1 MTTTRAS
8 VSGVEGSEE
17 LTRGH
22 KKKARTRQQLL
33 DAALRIYARKGAG
46 ELALNE
52 LAAEAGVSNGT
63 VYNYFK
69 TREDVL
75 EAVGIALAEQLSVRV
90 AAVSTGVTNGAER
103 LAIGVRTFALQAQQ
117 NPEWAAA
124 LISVVRREAHMQS
137 MVAAYVRADLQIG
150 FRQGV
155 FRYADEA
162 LALWFVTS
170 ATLGAMAAILEG
182 RVDAQHDSNI
192 AEMILLALGV
202 PAGEAR
208 RVATIPLPAS
218 AALTETGGKPSRAGR
233 GKR

>member
-1 MTTTRAS
+1 MAAASAS

-75 EAVGIALAEQLSVRV
+75 AAVGIALAEQLSVRI
-90 AAVSTGVTNGAER
+90 ATVSTGVTDGAER
-103 LAIGVRTFALQAQQ
+103 LAIGVRTFALEAQR
-117 NPEWAAA
+117 NPDWAAA

-137 MVAAYVRADLQIG
+137 MVAAYVRADLQTG
-150 FRQGV
+150 FRQGE

-202 PAGEAR
+202 PAREAR
-208 RVATIPLPAS
+208 RVATIPLPVPAE
-218 AALTETGGKPSRAGR
+218 LGGADAKPLRAGR
-233 GKR
+233 KKR

>member
-1 MTTTRAS
+1 M
-8 VSGVEGSEE
+8 SGVERGEE

-33 DAALRIYARKGAG
+33 AAALRIYARKGAG

-75 EAVGIALAEQLSVRV
+75 AAVGMALADQLSGRI
-90 AAVSTGVTNGAER
+90 AAVSTGVTSGAER
-103 LAIGVRTFALQAQQ
+103 LAIGVRTFAIEAQR

-124 LISVVRREAHMQS
+124 LISVVRREDRMRS
-137 MVAAYVRADLQIG
+137 MVAAYVRTDLQAG
-150 FRQGV
+150 FRQGE

-170 ATLGAMAAILEG
+170 ATLGAMAAILDG
-182 RVDAQHDSNI
+182 QVDARHDSNI

-202 PAGEAR
+202 PAAEAR
-208 RVATIPLPAS
+208 RVATIPLPAPADMAEKS
-218 AALTETGGKPSRAGR
+218 GKPSRGKS